1 MFNKSKTN
9 NVNQQPSI
17 NTAPAVE
24 EVKVETVEEEVS
36 EQLAAPAPVAPT
48 PTTTTPARSSMM
60 DMISTTATKP
70 SILSEGF
77 SFRGEI
83 AAKGA
88 IHVEGA
94 LNGQIQVDELTI
106 GARGN
111 WNTQVAVS
119 PSGSHVIGNPAAA
132 TKLTEYVSYT
142 CPHCAEFDR
151 QAVDHLHLG
160 IAGANGAETAQHARY
175 LGLVDVLEAQLL
187 QGGDDFCL
195 GAKALFFQQGFKGLG
210 QFFLLVVVFHLGL
223 TNEGG
228 DRLSRSGGRYEQRCY
243 FAFICLFWQGSGACS
258 AY

>member
-24 EVKVETVEEEVS
+24 DAQVENVEDEVS
-36 EQLAAPAPVAPT
+36 EQLAAPAPAAPT
-48 PTTTTPARSSMM
+48 PNTTTPARTSMM

-106 GARGN
+106 GARG
-111 WNTQVAVS
+111 QVEGVVTCS
-119 PSGSHVIGNPAAA
+119 SLHIKGKFSGTATCNELIVTSSASVDGHVVYQ
-132 TKLTEYVSYT
+132 TLSVQK
-142 CPHCAEFDR
+142 
-151 QAVDHLHLG
+151 
-160 IAGANGAETAQHARY
+160 GASI
-175 LGLVDVLEAQLL
+175 
-187 QGGDDFCL
+187 
-195 GAKALFFQQGFKGLG
+195 KGEL
-210 QFFLLVVVFHLGL
+210 LLVK
-223 TNEGG
+223 
-228 DRLSRSGGRYEQRCY
+228 
-243 FAFICLFWQGSGACS
+243 
-258 AY
+258 